1 MSLESNMI
9 FMNGLRSLKD
19 MGGRRRLRDRRKII
33 PEPLEDGVKERRV
46 VADRRSGFDRRGIAN
61 CHIRPQFERRAAF
74 KNLLQQ
80 SPPGS

>member
-1 MSLESNMI
+1 
-9 FMNGLRSLKD
+9 MNGLRSLKD

-33 PEPLEDGVKERRV
+33 PEPLQEGFKERRV

-61 CHIRPQFERRAAF
+61 CNIRLRFERRSAF

-80 SPPGS
+80 LPPES

>member
-9 FMNGLRSLKD
+9 LMNGLRSLKD

-33 PEPLEDGVKERRV
+33 PEPLEEGIKERRV

-61 CHIRPQFERRAAF
+61 CHIRPKLERRADF
-74 KNLLQQ
+74 NNLLQ
-80 SPPGS
+80 